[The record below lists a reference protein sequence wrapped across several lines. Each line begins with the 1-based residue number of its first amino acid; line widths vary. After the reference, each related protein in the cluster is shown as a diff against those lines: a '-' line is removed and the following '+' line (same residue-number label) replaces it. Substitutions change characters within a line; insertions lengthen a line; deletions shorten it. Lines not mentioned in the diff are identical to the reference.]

1 MFQFFK
7 IKFYSNNNII
17 SLKVNQTLNSKYKMC
32 KKKSQLSS
40 IILEIILKNLFKVVI
55 FFLLIQLLG

>member
-17 SLKVNQTLNSKYKMC
+17 SLTVNQTLNSKYEMC
-32 KKKSQLSS
+32 KKNQLSS
-40 IILEIILKNLFKVVI
+40 ILLEIILKNLFKVVI
-55 FFLLIQLLG
+55 LFLLIQLLR